1 VLVTE
6 QELTEF
12 LQKSP
17 KFYHMAEFE
26 SWPSIKARGLL
37 STTAILDLYGVDGE
51 ERRTIEEARRS
62 ESVILEHDTLPQ
74 ITIRDQLP
82 MSDEALQ
89 KCLLDGLKPIDWYL
103 LLNQR
108 VFFWPSKERLL
119 RLLGARAYR
128 NRKHDIL
135 EVDATAL
142 VEGYRGSITLSP
154 INSGSTLFS
163 PRLRGKG
170 TFSRIPDYPY
180 SQRPPANRVAEIAID
195 HSVPD
200 VSKYVTRVLEMK
212 GAEEIREIP
221 I

>member
-1 VLVTE
+1 VLVTD
-6 QELTEF
+6 QELAEF
-12 LQKSP
+12 LHKSP

-51 ERRTIEEARRS
+51 KRVMVEEVRRPA
-62 ESVILEHDTLPQ
+62 SVILEHDSLPQ

-89 KCLLDGLKPIDWYL
+89 KCLLDGLQPRDWYR

-108 VFFWPSKERLL
+108 VFFWPSNERLL

-135 EVDATAL
+135 EVDAIAL
-142 VEGYRGSITLSP
+142 VRDYRGTITLSP
-154 INSGSTLFS
+154 INSGSTLFH

-170 TFSRIPDYPY
+170 TFSRIADYPY
-180 SQRPPANRVAEIAID
+180 SQRPPGNRVAEIAVD
-195 HSVPD
+195 HSVPN
-200 VSKYVTRVLEMK
+200 VSNYVTRVIEMR